1 MTTTRRQFVLITIL
15 GWLSMLGFDFFLHAG
30 LLAKLYT
37 RQSPFLLPP
46 LRSFQLIPL
55 GYLSFLLLA
64 ILLAW
69 LMWRLSI
76 RDSRQGFL
84 FALAFGAL
92 SWGATILGL
101 ASISTADVDLLAGWF
116 FGQVLELGIAGAVMG
131 SAFAGKRLTRL
142 AIGVTLFVIL
152 CLVVTVAMQ
161 SAGIVPTTR
170 F

>member
-1 MTTTRRQFVLITIL
+1 MSRRQLILITIL
-15 GWLSMLGFDFFLHAG
+15 AWLSMLGFDFFLHAG
-30 LLAKLYT
+30 LLAELYT

-55 GYLSFLLLA
+55 GYLAFLLVA
-64 ILLAW
+64 ILLVW
-69 LMWRLSI
+69 LMRRLSI
-76 RDSRQGFL
+76 RGSRQGFL

-116 FGQVLELGIAGAVMG
+116 FGQVAELGIAGAVIG
-131 SAFAGKRLTRL
+131 SGFAGTRLTRL
-142 AIGVTLFVIL
+142 AIWVILFVIL
-152 CLVVTVAMQ
+152 CLIVTIAMQ
-161 SAGIVPTTR
+161 TAGIVPTTR